1 MEIDEKTYEY
11 DSFIRQATGSMSR
24 SEEYRIIPYTFDIY
38 EIKVK
43 VSPNN
48 EFLGIVEV
56 KVNKDFLSHKQR
68 LSKQSYLDV
77 SDYYRE

>member
-1 MEIDEKTYEY
+1 MEIDEKAYGY
-11 DSFIRQATGSMSR
+11 DSFTKKATGNLGKG
-24 SEEYRIIPYTFDIY
+24 EEYSIISYIFDMY

-56 KVNKDFLSHKQR
+56 EVNKDFLSYKQR
-68 LSKQSYLDV
+68 LNRQSYPDV
-77 SDYYRE
+77 SKYYRE

>member
-1 MEIDEKTYEY
+1 MEINPKTYGY
-11 DSFIRQATGSMSR
+11 DSFVRQATGSTGESG
-24 SEEYRIIPYTFDIY
+24 EYEIIPYTFDMY

-43 VSPNN
+43 LSPRN

-68 LSKQSYLDV
+68 LGIQSYLDANE
-77 SDYYRE
+77 YYRE